1 MVPTNTEN
9 PEKNKPFYQK
19 LYFQVVMGILLGGI
33 IGHFLPEF
41 GASLK
46 PLGTGFIKLVK
57 MIIPPV
63 IFLTIAHGIGS
74 MRDSGTLKHVGTK
87 AIGYFLVLSTLA
99 LVFGLVSANLI
110 RPGDGMNVV
119 LPENAEDS
127 ISGFV
132 KTAGEMSAVDHILHI
147 IPNTLLSP
155 FAGGE
160 VIQVLFVAVIFGLAL
175 MKIGKPVQGVVDG
188 MGTLLQVV
196 FKIVSMLMKLAPIGA
211 FGAIAYTIGAH
222 GIGSIGNLA
231 KLIATFYFTSA
242 VFITVVMGSICWFHK
257 IPMLKFLSYIKDEI
271 ILVLGTSSS
280 EPALPSLMRKLEHA
294 GASEAS
300 VGLVLPLGYSFN
312 LDGINI
318 YMTLAALFIAQA
330 LNIDLTIMEQLSLLL
345 IAVISSKGAA
355 GVTGAGFVILATTL
369 STVDTV
375 PVAGMTLI
383 LGIDR
388 FMSECRAITSFIGNA
403 ITTVA
408 VAKSTGELDYDRFI
422 QVMNGDEVDDIDF
435 DGITI
440 DSDDSKPVLNINHKA
455 SISQDSPKYE
465 TA

>member
-1 MVPTNTEN
+1 MAAIDMAETDQ
-9 PEKNKPFYQK
+9 NKPFYQK
-19 LYFQVVMGILLGGI
+19 LYFQVVMGILLGGL
-33 IGHFLPEF
+33 IGYISPEV

-74 MRDSGTLKHVGTK
+74 MRDGGTLRHVGLK
-87 AIGYFLVLSTLA
+87 AMGYFLVLSTLA
-99 LVFGLVSANLI
+99 LVFGLISANLI
-110 RPGDGMNVV
+110 RPGEGMNVV
-119 LPENAEDS
+119 LDS
-127 ISGFV
+127 TSQESVSGFV
-132 KTAGEMSAVDHILHI
+132 QSAGQMSAVDHILHI

-175 MKIGKPVQGVVDG
+175 MKIGQPAQGIVDG
-188 MGTLLQVV
+188 MASILTVV
-196 FKIVSMLMKLAPIGA
+196 FKIVGMLMKFAPIGA

-222 GIGSIGNLA
+222 GISSIGNL
-231 KLIATFYFTSA
+231 LGLVATFYLTA
-242 VFITVVMGSICWFHK
+242 VVFISVVMGSICWYHK
-257 IPMLKFLSYIKDEI
+257 IPMLKLLAYIKDEI

-318 YMTLAALFIAQA
+318 YMTLSALFIAQA
-330 LNIDLTIMEQLSLLL
+330 LNIDLTLGEQLSILL

-355 GVTGAGFVILATTL
+355 GVAGAGFVILATTL
-369 STVDTV
+369 STVDTI
-375 PVAGMTLI
+375 PVAGMALI

-388 FMSECRAITSFIGNA
+388 FMSECRALTSFIGNA

-408 VAKSTGELDYDRFI
+408 VAKSSGELDYDRFI
-422 QVMNGDEVDDIDF
+422 KVMNGEDVDGGSSDNV
-435 DGITI
+435 TI
-440 DSDDSKPVLNINHKA
+440 DPLQKQHVSADNQSSAIKLEATH
-455 SISQDSPKYE
+455 
-465 TA
+465 